1 MTNFEYEGNERT
13 GNGNHWNFTCCEF
26 IFGGFK
32 PFETTVYRE
41 LGLSRGVSGQFGV
54 AKQKQDEIDGRLVVG
69 DLQKKDVYLMH
80 YCLLSYN

>member
-1 MTNFEYEGNERT
+1 MNLFWADLS
-13 GNGNHWNFTCCEF
+13 HL
-26 IFGGFK
+26 K
-32 PFETTVYRE
+32 P
-41 LGLSRGVSGQFGV
+41 LCIGSWGLSRGVSGQFGV

>member
-1 MTNFEYEGNERT
+1 MKFAEITS
-13 GNGNHWNFTCCEF
+13 CEF

-32 PFETTVYRE
+32 PFETTVHQE

>member
-1 MTNFEYEGNERT
+1 MEFAEI
-13 GNGNHWNFTCCEF
+13 TCCKF
-26 IFGGFK
+26 ILGGFK
-32 PFETTVYRE
+32 PFATTVHLE

-54 AKQKQDEIDGRLVVG
+54 AKQKQDEIDGRLVG

>member
-1 MTNFEYEGNERT
+1 MHE
-13 GNGNHWNFTCCEF
+13 
-26 IFGGFK
+26 
-32 PFETTVYRE
+32 E
-41 LGLSRGVSGQFGV
+41 LGLSRGVGGQFGV

>member
-1 MTNFEYEGNERT
+1 MEFAEI
-13 GNGNHWNFTCCEF
+13 TCCEF
-26 IFGGFK
+26 FILGGFK
-32 PFETTVYRE
+32 PFETTVHLE

-80 YCLLSYN
+80 YWFLLSYN

>member
-1 MTNFEYEGNERT
+1 MEKNREITSAI
-13 GNGNHWNFTCCEF
+13 

-32 PFETTVYRE
+32 AFETTVHQE

-54 AKQKQDEIDGRLVVG
+54 AKQKQDEIDGRLVG